1 MTPAPEAE
9 AGDTR
14 AGARI
19 DLHCHTRA
27 SFDGVADPAALV
39 ARAAAIGLTHLAVTD
54 HDTLD
59 GAFRARD
66 AAPAGLQV
74 LIGCEV
80 LTLQGDLVFT
90 ADAPRFIVIA
100 EPAPR
105 WSHPSS
111 PASLP

>member
-1 MTPAPEAE
+1 MTSALEAE

-27 SFDGVADPAALV
+27 SFDGVADPAAS
-39 ARAAAIGLTHLAVTD
+39 
-54 HDTLD
+54 
-59 GAFRARD
+59 
-66 AAPAGLQV
+66 
-74 LIGCEV
+74 
-80 LTLQGDLVFT
+80 LQGDLVFT

-105 WSHPSS
+105 GSHPSS